1 MTTRI
6 LHTCSIHQNN
16 LLLVSRNL
24 KLEKKS
30 AAQGNNPM
38 KHYLR
43 QESVMKICEGQ
54 NAKFRNEISSLKRA

>member
-24 KLEKKS
+24 KLEKK
-30 AAQGNNPM
+30 A
-38 KHYLR
+38 R
-43 QESVMKICEGQ
+43 QESVMKMCEGQ
-54 NAKFRNEISSLKRA
+54 NSKFRNEISSLKRA